1 MTLSYPTARWPAAV
15 ATSGLWAAAIAV
27 GGFWGLRLAAP
38 PDAPP
43 PPVVAAPSTSV
54 IDPTAVARL
63 LGAAPAGAPV
73 VAATP
78 EAASRFAL
86 MGVIADSLQQGIAL
100 IAVDGQPPR
109 PFRVGRQ
116 LAEGYVLQ
124 GVGTRSAQVGS
135 GIGATP
141 AFTLQ
146 LPTTPM
152 AIPAPPSQR

>member
-1 MTLSYPTARWPAAV
+1 MTLSYPTARWPSAVVTFGLWSAAV
-15 ATSGLWAAAIAV
+15 AV
-27 GGFWGLRLAAP
+27 MVFWGLRLAAP

-43 PPVVAAPSTSV
+43 PPVVAAPQAGV
-54 IDPTAVARL
+54 IDPTVVARL
-63 LGAAPAGAPV
+63 LGAVTGEAPV
-73 VAATP
+73 VSAP

-86 MGVIADSLQQGIAL
+86 LGVVADTLQRGIAL

-109 PFRVGRQ
+109 PFRVGARV
-116 LAEGYVLQ
+116 AEGYVLQ
-124 GVGTRSAQVGS
+124 AVGARSATVGAQANAAS
-135 GIGATP
+135 